1 MKFTLVPDY
10 YFDTFDKANAEFLS
24 SIGVKGILLDVDN
37 TLSVAHADKTL
48 RQGVP
53 EWLSLMKENG
63 VPLMILSNAKTK
75 RAKVFADSVGLDVI
89 GLSAKPLPFG
99 YVKAAKRLGVKRK
112 HVAMVGDQI
121 FTDVM
126 GGRLAGVKTVW
137 VTDITPEDKTFFKI
151 KRYFERIMLKRWKN
165 ER

>member
-1 MKFTLVPDY
+1 MFKPHYIYNSITDV
-10 YFDTFDKANAEFLS
+10 TVEFLQE
-24 SIGVKGILLDVDN
+24 KGIKALLLDVDN

-137 VTDITPEDKTFFKI
+137 VTDITPEDKTLFKI